1 MCTNNNGSYA
11 CSCKPGYLLAPDSK
25 TCVGETMQRFDTCTR
40 FLSSVDHQMWMNV
53 LVLMDTAHKIASTQM
68 EVIIAAATLDI
79 DFYTTIEHAVVS
91 LNKRHDSY
99 H

>member
-1 MCTNNNGSYA
+1 M
-11 CSCKPGYLLAPDSK
+11 
-25 TCVGETMQRFDTCTR
+25 E
-40 FLSSVDHQMWMNV
+40 
-53 LVLMDTAHKIASTQM
+53 TAHKIASTQM

-79 DFYTTIEHAVVS
+79 DFHTTIEHAVVS